1 MKRRKEQKE
10 RQTGQQT
17 ETLTYTAKEAVTH
30 SREGREK
37 EMTPTGTSDYYR
49 IFI

>member
-10 RQTGQQT
+10 RQTGQT